1 MLIAKPNIA
10 PQTMWNTIAI
20 SAMLVIEWLSWSASM
35 AMRCAEWKVVLTEML
50 SEEII
55 LTI

>member
-1 MLIAKPNIA
+1 
-10 PQTMWNTIAI
+10 MWNTIAI